1 MQHARGRNTETIPN
15 FPVMPNPGSAPNCT
29 KRGGLGNFFTAS
41 FRKVKV
47 DQNEKSQHQ
56 LSTVCK
62 LTNLHLPHRL
72 LRSIKQML

>member
-29 KRGGLGNFFTAS
+29 KRGGFGNFYTAC

-47 DQNEKSQHQ
+47 DQKSQHQ
-56 LSTVCK
+56 LSAVCK
-62 LTNLHLPHRL
+62 LKNLHLPPGL
-72 LRSIKQML
+72 FRSIKQML